1 MLRRATDLPEHFFAP
16 VSTASRHAPGRHNAQ
31 QAVQACAG
39 RGISAAL
46 ALRASSAAGQA
57 LTALAAY
64 QWASGLLTFPA
75 GLLRSIL
82 LASRQWKNPMA
93 AVALSARVRRL
104 NELAL
109 GVAREVQLV
118 GGDGLLLYVER
129 REYLT
134 ALHRMRAGLESAR
147 VVLAKARQ
155 RMDSERRQVPE

>member
-75 GLLRSIL
+75 GLLRSVL
-82 LASRQWKNPMA
+82 FASRRSKNPTTPA
-93 AVALSARVRRL
+93 AISAWVRRL
-104 NELAL
+104 DNRAIGAVIDRPAHRNNET
-109 GVAREVQLV
+109 GS
-118 GGDGLLLYVER
+118 GDNQTG
-129 REYLT
+129 
-134 ALHRMRAGLESAR
+134 AGLSTHYFGGG
-147 VVLAKARQ
+147 
-155 RMDSERRQVPE
+155 RRTLPSS